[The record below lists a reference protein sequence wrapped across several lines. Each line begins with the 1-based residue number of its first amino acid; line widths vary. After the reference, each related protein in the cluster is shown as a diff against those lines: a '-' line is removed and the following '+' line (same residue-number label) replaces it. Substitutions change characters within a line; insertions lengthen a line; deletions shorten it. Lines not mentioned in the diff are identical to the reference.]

1 MEKAIEIVKE
11 MKAKCEAELDRL
23 YDCYSHTN
31 PSSIYDA
38 DYRTTLLQMKDREV
52 VKLNLLRELEIRI
65 GRLEAEK

>member
-11 MKAKCEAELDRL
+11 MKAKSEAEMDRL

-31 PSSIYDA
+31 PLSIYDTS
-38 DYRTTLLQMKDREV
+38 YRDMLVQMKDREV

-65 GRLEAEK
+65 ARLEAEK